1 MTAPAIDFIDRR
13 YRHPKWTKSNPWM
26 ILIDIQR
33 NVWLDTGE
41 GNCSF
46 LGKFAP
52 PPNGLPLSPGWHKRE
67 YKFTKANILKFAG
80 C

>member
-1 MTAPAIDFIDRR
+1 MITPAIDLIDKR
-13 YRHPKWTKSNPWM
+13 YRHPNWTRSNPWM

-33 NVWLDTGE
+33 NVWLDTGY
-41 GNCSF
+41 GNCAY
-46 LGKFAP
+46 LGQFAP
-52 PPNGLPLSPGWHKRE
+52 PANGLPLSPGWSKRE

>member
-1 MTAPAIDFIDRR
+1 MVTPEIDFVDRR

-26 ILIDIQR
+26 ILIDIRR

-46 LGKFAP
+46 LGQFAP
-52 PPNGLPLSPGWHKRE
+52 PDNGLPLSIDWPKRE
-67 YKFTKANILKFAG
+67 FKFTKANILKFAG